1 MKYLYAIILLL
12 FLCSVGC
19 QQQNQVEPHKVDFA
33 QVQWYAKRAS
43 VAYTTPEN
51 INKTF
56 PNVTR
61 VATVTGTQV
70 QYFIENLDKKIA
82 QVVSIRGTA
91 NIKNA
96 IKDAEYL
103 QSNNKKLGVF
113 VHKGFDTDTY
123 LLYLDLLPY
132 LDKSKEII
140 LTGHSLGAAISTLLM
155 MYLHEDGFNLGL
167 SINFGQPK
175 VTNKVGAAK
184 YATLPLLRVIDEND
198 VVPLLPPT
206 SVVDSV
212 HGIYQHIGEEIILL
226 EGQFYVLQDQHLQ
239 RNTGS
244 NSFWKNLL
252 NVSVDAHFIKHY
264 IHNIDS
270 KLSGS
275 KQIPFSQRKAYI
287 DI

>member
-1 MKYLYAIILLL
+1 MKYLYMIIFL
-12 FLCSVGC
+12 FILCFSGC
-19 QQQNQVEPHKVDFA
+19 QIQKKVEPNKVDFS

-43 VAYTTPEN
+43 VAYATPE
-51 INKTF
+51 IIKKTF

-61 VATVTGTQV
+61 VATVAGTQV
-70 QYFIENLDKKIA
+70 QYFVENITDKPV

-96 IKDAEYL
+96 IEDAEYI
-103 QSNNKKLGVF
+103 QSTNNNLGIF
-113 VHKGFDTDTY
+113 VHKGFAQDTY
-123 LLYLDLLPY
+123 LVYQDLLPY
-132 LDKSKEII
+132 LDKSKEIV

-155 MYLHEDGFNLGL
+155 MYLQEDGFKLGL

-175 VTNKVGAAK
+175 VTNKVGALK
-184 YATLPLLRVIDEND
+184 YAKLSLLRVIDEND
-198 VVPLLPPT
+198 VVPLLPPI

-226 EGQFYVLQDQHLQ
+226 EGIYYVLQDQHMQ
-239 RNTGS
+239 RHTSS

-252 NVSVDAHFIKHY
+252 DVSIDAHFIKNY

-275 KQIPFSQRKAYI
+275 KQIPFSQREAYI
-287 DI
+287 N